1 MRPDEGVS
9 LSARARRPLPER
21 RSSGRTHVGETTIF
35 TKDGIFT
42 ALLENVSMGG
52 LFLRTNK
59 PIEVGELIEITIPL
73 PSYLPDGRREKIVV
87 DAVAVRIED
96 YGVAFRFHEIDDD
109 ISDAL
114 FLLTEP
120 HPSTLTH

>member
-1 MRPDEGVS
+1 M
-9 LSARARRPLPER
+9 ER
-21 RSSGRTHVGETTIF
+21 RSSGRTHIGETTIF

-59 PIEVGELIEITIPL
+59 PIELGELIEITIPL
-73 PSYLPDGRREKIVV
+73 PASLQDGRRRKIIV
-87 DAVAVRIED
+87 DAVAIRVED
-96 YGVAFRFHEIDDD
+96 YGVAFRFHEVDDD

-114 FLLTEP
+114 FMLTEP
-120 HPSTLTH
+120 HPSIMTH

>member
-1 MRPDEGVS
+1 M
-9 LSARARRPLPER
+9 ER

-73 PSYLPDGRREKIVV
+73 PSASPDGQRKKIVV
-87 DAVAVRIED
+87 DAVAIRVEEH
-96 YGVAFRFHEIDDD
+96 GVAFRFHEIDEDATN
-109 ISDAL
+109 AL
-114 FLLTEP
+114 FILTEP
-120 HPSTLTH
+120 QSSTLTH